1 MVKFDKIQV
10 GDVVEINTVGVVRE
24 ARGLIAEVGA
34 KEPGRIFIISDLAI
48 HCPLPFTKERPLPFT
63 KEQCKNLGICLR
75 NVGRNFFCFTRAESI
90 KRIVSKVN

>member
-48 HCPLPFTKERPLPFT
+48 HCPLPFTKE
-63 KEQCKNLGICLR
+63 QCKNLGICLR

>member
-48 HCPLPFTKERPLPFT
+48 HCSLPFT